1 MVNGFIM
8 TDNSTLNKLFKEHI
22 EDINKF
28 IYSKVKDIHL
38 TKDLSQETLIK
49 LTKALRK
56 KNYEDQG
63 KFKSFALCVANNIIV
78 DYYRKKKRRPKMKR
92 SETYDIFSKI
102 KYEELNKEEYIIKE
116 QMLKEVKQLLNKI
129 PKKLRQVLI
138 LRFYNKMTFR
148 QIAKE
153 TNTKINTVQGRFR
166 YGMDRLKQLH
176 GLNELLNR

>member
-63 KFKSFALCVANNIIV
+63 KFKSFALCVAN
-78 DYYRKKKRRPKMKR
+78 
-92 SETYDIFSKI
+92 KI
-102 KYEELNKEEYIIKE
+102 KVDIIEKRNVD
-116 QMLKEVKQLLNKI
+116 LK
-129 PKKLRQVLI
+129 
-138 LRFYNKMTFR
+138 
-148 QIAKE
+148 
-153 TNTKINTVQGRFR
+153 
-166 YGMDRLKQLH
+166 
-176 GLNELLNR
+176 

>member
-1 MVNGFIM
+1 
-8 TDNSTLNKLFKEHI
+8 
-22 EDINKF
+22 
-28 IYSKVKDIHL
+28 
-38 TKDLSQETLIK
+38 
-49 LTKALRK
+49 
-56 KNYEDQG
+56 
-63 KFKSFALCVANNIIV
+63 
-78 DYYRKKKRRPKMKR
+78 MKR

-138 LRFYNKMTFR
+138 LRFYSKMTFR